1 MKKLIIIGSVLLFL
15 IGSMSSCERAIEQ
28 NIGNTFVLMS
38 RNNITISFV
47 DTLKISGVD
56 TLYNTLKDT
65 TINSIGV
72 YRSGLSS
79 SYPEINVTLKIDSL
93 YLKSMIQQA
102 NDPLV
107 PDVQKSS
114 TVLNFKGSILLPAS
128 CYQFTKTAKVEGN
141 QMVGD
146 VSLVVNRSKFAKLR
160 TAKIFLPI
168 AIDTLA
174 TSGVNT
180 AKAISIVQIKNAFIY
195 KKQ

>member
-1 MKKLIIIGSVLLFL
+1 MKKLIIIGSVLLLL
-15 IGSMSSCERAIEQ
+15 IGYMSSCERAIEQ

-47 DTLKISGVD
+47 DTLKITGVD

-72 YRSGLSS
+72 YRSGLAS

-180 AKAISIVQIKNAFIY
+180 AKAISIVQIKNAFVY